1 MSVNFQFVALDKSEF
16 ESYLE
21 LTDEGLSDCNARWLV
36 ADVKPGFPCRV
47 SLQNA
52 EIGER
57 VLAISYCFQ
66 NAASPYRASGP
77 IFVRELAE
85 TANPSVNEV
94 PEMLVESLLSVRAYN
109 AENMLVAA
117 DVVEGVKLESAITN
131 QFSEDSVDYLHI
143 HYAKH
148 GCFNSVVRRA

>member
-1 MSVNFQFVALDKSEF
+1 M
-16 ESYLE
+16 
-21 LTDEGLSDCNARWLV
+21 
-36 ADVKPGFPCRV
+36 ADAKPGFPCRV

-66 NAASPYRASGP
+66 KSDSPYRASGP

-94 PEMLVESLLSVRAYN
+94 PKMLVESLLSVRAYN
-109 AENMLVAA
+109 SENMLIAA
-117 DVVEGVKLESAITN
+117 DVVEGVKLESAITSK
-131 QFSEDSVDYLHI
+131 FSEDSVDYLHI
-143 HYAKH
+143 HYAKQ

>member
-16 ESYLE
+16 VSFSDF
-21 LTDEGLSDCNARWLV
+21 TDEELSNFNARWVV
-36 ADVKPGFPCRV
+36 ADTTPGYPCRV

-66 NAASPYRASGP
+66 NADSPYRASGP
-77 IFVRELAE
+77 IFVREIAE
-85 TANPSVNEV
+85 TAEPAVNEI
-94 PEMLVESLLSVRAYN
+94 PEMLIESLLSVRAYN
-109 AENMLVAA
+109 STNSLIAS
-117 DVVEGVKLESAITN
+117 DVVDGINLESVITS
-131 QFSEDSVDYLHI
+131 QLSDSSVDYLHV

-148 GCFNSVVRRA
+148 GCFNSAVFRA